1 MRLPIVHH
9 PDYDAKTVAD
19 DHRFPMRKYA
29 LVAELLRE
37 AGHEFILPGY
47 ASADELQLAH
57 DEAYVTAILTQTLD
71 AKAARKIGFEITPAI
86 ARRSSASVA
95 GTILAARH
103 ALEQGAAVNLAG
115 GSHHAGPEGGAGF
128 CVFNDVGVAG
138 KLLLDERSVQRVA
151 VIDCDVHQG
160 DGTAL
165 IFRYDPRVFTAS
177 LHCEQNWPRDKPP
190 SDLDIG
196 LPKEAGDAAYL
207 STLEDLVDAAL
218 GTSPDIVF
226 YNAGVDPHED
236 DRLGLLSLS
245 DDGLKARDTYVA
257 RACRSAGVPVCGV
270 LGGGYARDALA
281 VARRH
286 TFLVE
291 AFGKA
296 D

>member
-37 AGHEFILPGY
+37 DGHDFILPGY

-71 AKAARKIGFEITPAI
+71 AKAARKVGFEITPAI

-138 KLLLDERSVQRVA
+138 KLLLDDRTVQRVA

-196 LPKEAGDAAYL
+196 LPKGTGDAAYL
-207 STLEDLVDAAL
+207 SALEELVEAAL
-218 GTSPDIVF
+218 GTSPGIVF
-226 YNAGVDPHED
+226 YNAGVDPHEE

-245 DDGLKARDTYVA
+245 DDGLKARDAHVA

-270 LGGGYARDALA
+270 LGGGYARDARA

-291 AFGKA
+291 AFGTP

>member
-37 AGHEFILPGY
+37 AGHDFIPPGY

-207 STLEDLVDAAL
+207 SALEDLVDAAL

-226 YNAGVDPHED
+226 YNAGVDPHEE

-270 LGGGYARDALA
+270 HGGG
-281 VARRH
+281 
-286 TFLVE
+286 
-291 AFGKA
+291 
-296 D
+296 